1 MHTLLWTPHWLKL
14 SEAFYQRVQPS
25 PLPTP
30 TVVNV
35 NRKAAQLIGLTNEQL
50 NSETMLRCF
59 SGDKLLPAMGH
70 AADSHGL
77 CRISVRYFY
86 LATGRRPRPIVG
98 LGAGNGRS
106 IL

>member
-1 MHTLLWTPHWLKL
+1 MHILQWTQPWLQL

-35 NRKAAQLIGLTNEQL
+35 NRQAAQLIGLTNKQL

-59 SGDKLLPAMGH
+59 SGDKLLPAMQPIATVYAGH
-70 AADSHGL
+70 
-77 CRISVRYFY
+77 
-86 LATGRRPRPIVG
+86 
-98 LGAGNGRS
+98 
-106 IL
+106 